1 MNLPQ
6 NYEKKARFS
15 LLTYVSKNSVKTI
28 FAHFFIVILIT
39 VLLGI
44 IAGLSLKPEKMVVR
58 ETRFIK
64 QVTTQYL
71 TDTVY
76 KMKII
81 PVNKAWALPR
91 EQKKVFPKEDNL
103 STEYTVYQKTMWMLK
118 AHESFRY
125 TAYPDGQY
133 YSIAFGFNMNPHNYQ
148 LLKRLDKLYL
158 ITGKWNTKNAKV
170 TWKDGIELTQIY
182 IHENINQKIKEL
194 DKGKKVKLT
203 DDQKVALSCKAYNT
217 GNFNLGKCCAGRR
230 KKGYCQSDNK
240 AVRNAHNMRR
250 QTESLLYSGKFPEK
264 KWETIRK
271 QALQIE
277 IQHR

>member
-1 MNLPQ
+1 
-6 NYEKKARFS
+6 
-15 LLTYVSKNSVKTI
+15 VSKNSVKTI
-28 FAHFFIVILIT
+28 FAHFFTVILFI

-44 IAGLSLKPEKMVVR
+44 IAGLSLKPEKVVVR
-58 ETRFIK
+58 ETRFIR

-76 KMKII
+76 KMKIV
-81 PVNKAWALPR
+81 PVDKTWALPR
-91 EQKKVFPKEDNL
+91 EQKKVFPTTK
-103 STEYTVYQKTMWMLK
+103 YTVYQKTMWMLK

-125 TAYPDGQY
+125 KAYPDGQY

-148 LLKRLDKLYL
+148 LLKRLDKLHL
-158 ITGKWNTKNAKV
+158 IKGKWNTKNAKV
-170 TWKDGIELTQIY
+170 TWEDGIELTQIY

-194 DKGKKVKLT
+194 DKKRKVKFT

-217 GNFNLGKCCAGRR
+217 GNFNLGKCCAGRG

-250 QTESLLYSGKFPEK
+250 RTESLLYSGKFPKE
-264 KWETIRK
+264 KWETIRT
-271 QALQIE
+271 QALKIE
-277 IQHR
+277 IQHK